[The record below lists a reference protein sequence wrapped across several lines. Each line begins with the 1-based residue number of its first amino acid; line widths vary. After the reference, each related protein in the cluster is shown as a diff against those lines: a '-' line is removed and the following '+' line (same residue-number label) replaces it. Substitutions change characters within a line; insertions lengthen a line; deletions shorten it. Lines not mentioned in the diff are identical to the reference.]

1 MGIAAG
7 GRIKQQIF
15 MDTYGVESW
24 DFNQRRM
31 LKIHM
36 VNSIAY
42 KLITGK
48 NPPPSPITVAEY
60 QESGVP
66 WFSHYDENTPT
77 IQGAGA
83 FNNIIG
89 VGIIDKRR
97 GISDAHAFSGIQI
110 SPDIIRRVK
119 TPDLN
124 EAVQDFRQRS
134 RENADAGRWEQA
146 IREIN
151 YLLDLESGVEAQ
163 DYALRSSC
171 NYQIKRYLE
180 GMFDGDMA
188 LGLDSNCFD
197 ALSSRAYC
205 RLLLGDFLGV
215 KEDAERLLGEPKA
228 ELIGLELRAEA
239 ALLTGEYS
247 DAIID
252 ALALGEKRPGYHRA
266 AEILSE
272 ARTKEHQQ
280 LIASH
285 SK

>member
-1 MGIAAG
+1 
-7 GRIKQQIF
+7 
-15 MDTYGVESW
+15 
-24 DFNQRRM
+24 
-31 LKIHM
+31 
-36 VNSIAY
+36 
-42 KLITGK
+42 
-48 NPPPSPITVAEY
+48 
-60 QESGVP
+60 
-66 WFSHYDENTPT
+66 
-77 IQGAGA
+77 
-83 FNNIIG
+83 
-89 VGIIDKRR
+89 
-97 GISDAHAFSGIQI
+97 
-110 SPDIIRRVK
+110 
-119 TPDLN
+119 
-124 EAVQDFRQRS
+124 
-134 RENADAGRWEQA
+134 
-146 IREIN
+146 
-151 YLLDLESGVEAQ
+151 
-163 DYALRSSC
+163 
-171 NYQIKRYLE
+171 
-180 GMFDGDMA
+180 MFDGDMA

-239 ALLTGEYS
+239 SLLTGEYS